1 MFRSQ
6 LSLGLMNVH
15 GNAEC
20 QIIRFYLSGYDIVL
34 FMFDL
39 INYVLYIKKGDFI
52 LIFQGNVICLR
63 NHSV

>member
-1 MFRSQ
+1 MCMEMLNTKS
-6 LSLGLMNVH
+6 
-15 GNAEC
+15 
-20 QIIRFYLSGYDIVL
+20 SGSIFQAMIVL

-39 INYVLYIKKGDFI
+39 INYVLCIKKGGFI